1 MKRTFFSRL
10 AGFREEQSGDLPLRH
25 RSQRGA
31 GLIEVLVA
39 VVILAIGLLGMA
51 GMTAS
56 SIKFNQMSRMRGT
69 GVLLVNDLAER
80 ARVNA
85 LGFDAGGYHSAA
97 DKQYSFSPTLT
108 SKSGCSDLVDNKCT
122 PEQMAAY
129 DMNQWLRNVNARLP
143 GGDAFIQTDS
153 TKEARVMD
161 IWLMWTEATES
172 TNTSADDDSANINNM
187 SQTCPASVLPKGE
200 DTSGVRCM
208 YFMVT
213 L

>member
-1 MKRTFFSRL
+1 MKAAFS
-10 AGFREEQSGDLPLRH
+10 PLNMGSR
-25 RSQRGA
+25 QRGA

-39 VVILAIGLLGMA
+39 ILILAIGLLGMA
-51 GMTAS
+51 GMTAA
-56 SIKFNQMSRMRGT
+56 SIKYNQMSRMRGA

-80 ARVNA
+80 ARVNV
-85 LGFDAGGYHSAA
+85 LGFDARSYASPNN
-97 DKQYSFSPTLT
+97 KKYSFSTTLT
-108 SKSGCSDLVDNKCT
+108 NESGCFDLVDNKCT

-143 GGDAFIQTDS
+143 GGDAFIHTSS

-172 TNTSADDDSANINNM
+172 TNTSADDDSANTSNM
-187 SQTCPASVLPKGE
+187 SQACPASVLPAG

>member
-1 MKRTFFSRL
+1 MKHVFFSRL
-10 AGFREEQSGDLPLRH
+10 AGFRQEQTGNLPLRH

-85 LGFDAGGYHSAA
+85 LGFDAGGYASAA
-97 DKQYSFSPTLT
+97 SKKYSFSPTLT
-108 SKSGCSDLVDNKCT
+108 SESGCSDLVDNKCT
-122 PEQMAAY
+122 PEQLAAY

-143 GGDAFIQTDS
+143 GGDAFIQTS
-153 TKEARVMD
+153 SAKGARAMD
-161 IWLMWTEATES
+161 VWLMWTEATES
-172 TNTSADDDSANINNM
+172 TNISADDDSANISNM
-187 SQTCPASVLPKGE
+187 SQTCPASVLPDG
-200 DTSGVRCM
+200 DTTGVRCM

>member
-10 AGFREEQSGDLPLRH
+10 GGFRQEETGWVPLRCH
-25 RSQRGA
+25 SQRGA
-31 GLIEVLVA
+31 GLLEVLVA

-80 ARVNA
+80 ARVNV
-85 LGFDAGGYHSAA
+85 LGFDAGGYASAA

-108 SKSGCSDLVDNKCT
+108 SESGCSDLVSNKCT
-122 PEQMAAY
+122 SGQLAAY

-172 TNTSADDDSANINNM
+172 TNTSADDDSANTSNM
-187 SQTCPASVLPKGE
+187 SQACPASVLPAG

>member
-1 MKRTFFSRL
+1 MKAAFS
-10 AGFREEQSGDLPLRH
+10 PLNMGSR
-25 RSQRGA
+25 QRGA

-39 VVILAIGLLGMA
+39 ILILAIGLLGMA

-80 ARVNA
+80 ARVNV
-85 LGFDAGGYHSAA
+85 LGFDAGGYDRA

-108 SKSGCSDLVDNKCT
+108 SESGCSDLGANKCT
-122 PEQMAAY
+122 AGDLATY
-129 DMNQWLRNVNARLP
+129 DVNQWLKNIRARLP
-143 GGDAFIQTDS
+143 GGDAFIQTS
-153 TKEARVMD
+153 VTKDARTMD

-172 TNTSADDDSANINNM
+172 TNTSADDDSANTSNM
-187 SQTCPASVLPKGE
+187 SQTCPASVLPNG

>member
-10 AGFREEQSGDLPLRH
+10 GGFRQEETGWVPLRCH
-25 RSQRGA
+25 SQRGA

-80 ARVNA
+80 ARVNV
-85 LGFDAGGYHSAA
+85 LGFDAGGYASAA

-108 SKSGCSDLVDNKCT
+108 SESGCFDLVDNKCT

-143 GGDAFIQTDS
+143 GGDAFIQTS
-153 TKEARVMD
+153 SAKEARAMD

-172 TNTSADDDSANINNM
+172 TNINADDDSANTSNM
-187 SQTCPASVLPKGE
+187 SQTCPTSVLPEGE

>member
-1 MKRTFFSRL
+1 MKRTFFS
-10 AGFREEQSGDLPLRH
+10 GPNGSWQEQAGDLPLRR

-85 LGFDAGGYHSAA
+85 LGFDAGGYASAA
-97 DKQYSFSPTLT
+97 GKNYSFSPTLM
-108 SKSGCSDLVDNKCT
+108 SESGCFDLVDNKCT

-143 GGDAFIQTDS
+143 GGDAFIQTS
-153 TKEARVMD
+153 SAKEARAMD

-172 TNTSADDDSANINNM
+172 TNINADDDSANTSNM
-187 SQTCPASVLPKGE
+187 SQTCPTSVLPEGE